1 MCILSVGFWS
11 DSMISKAMPNEPN
24 ELKLGDLQGN
34 KNCIIKTIHIQH
46 LDCKNKVI

>member
-1 MCILSVGFWS
+1 MCILSLECWS
-11 DSMISKAMPNEPN
+11 ASMTSKAKPNEPN